1 MTQEGPDRLSHYCL
15 VLAIG
20 FGEPLFYNVIQNGEL
35 RMNNQ
40 LSSSQQ
46 AIVGGVDTHKDLHFA
61 AVVDAYDRVLASS
74 SFATTRHG
82 YKSMLDWMQSFGE
95 VKRIGIECTG
105 TYGAGL
111 LRYLQPF
118 DIEILEVTSPDKT
131 DRRKRG
137 KDDTID
143 AENAAHAAF
152 AGIRT
157 VTPKTRDGMVES
169 LRVLKVCRRTAI
181 AARRI
186 ALQMIQMNII
196 SAPEAI
202 RESLRTMTRMQLIR
216 TLAAWRPD
224 LSGYR
229 DISTA
234 YKIALKSLARR
245 YLELHDEIADLD
257 VMISVIVDELA
268 PELIT
273 GKAIGYESAAQLLIT
288 AGDNPE
294 RLKSEASFA
303 ALCGVNPIPASSG
316 KINRHRLNRGGDR
329 AANSALHIIAI
340 GRLRTDARTKAYV
353 AKRLTQ
359 GHTKL
364 EALRCVKRYIA
375 REVYY
380 TLRKR
385 NNFINSTQIAA

>member
-1 MTQEGPDRLSHYCL
+1 
-15 VLAIG
+15 
-20 FGEPLFYNVIQNGEL
+20 
-35 RMNNQ
+35 
-40 LSSSQQ
+40 
-46 AIVGGVDTHKDLHFA
+46 
-61 AVVDAYDRVLASS
+61 
-74 SFATTRHG
+74 
-82 YKSMLDWMQSFGE
+82 
-95 VKRIGIECTG
+95 
-105 TYGAGL
+105 
-111 LRYLQPF
+111 
-118 DIEILEVTSPDKT
+118 
-131 DRRKRG
+131 
-137 KDDTID
+137 
-143 AENAAHAAF
+143 
-152 AGIRT
+152 
-157 VTPKTRDGMVES
+157 MVES
-169 LRVLKVCRRTAI
+169 LRVLKMCRKTAI

-202 RESLRTMTRMQLIR
+202 RESLRIMTRMQLIR

-268 PELIT
+268 PELIA

-288 AGDNPE
+288 VGDNPE

-340 GRLRTDARTKAYV
+340 GRLRTDNKTKEYV
-353 AKRLTQ
+353 EKRLT
-359 GHTKL
+359 HFS
-364 EALRCVKRYIA
+364 EH
-375 REVYY
+375 
-380 TLRKR
+380 
-385 NNFINSTQIAA
+385 

>member
-1 MTQEGPDRLSHYCL
+1 
-15 VLAIG
+15 
-20 FGEPLFYNVIQNGEL
+20 
-35 RMNNQ
+35 
-40 LSSSQQ
+40 
-46 AIVGGVDTHKDLHFA
+46 
-61 AVVDAYDRVLASS
+61 
-74 SFATTRHG
+74 
-82 YKSMLDWMQSFGE
+82 
-95 VKRIGIECTG
+95 
-105 TYGAGL
+105 
-111 LRYLQPF
+111 
-118 DIEILEVTSPDKT
+118 
-131 DRRKRG
+131 
-137 KDDTID
+137 
-143 AENAAHAAF
+143 
-152 AGIRT
+152 
-157 VTPKTRDGMVES
+157 
-169 LRVLKVCRRTAI
+169 
-181 AARRI
+181 
-186 ALQMIQMNII
+186 MNII

-224 LSGYR
+224 LGGYR

-234 YKIALKSLARR
+234 YKIAFKSLARR

-268 PELIT
+268 PELIA

-288 AGDNPE
+288 VGDNPE

-316 KINRHRLNRGGDR
+316 KVNRHRLNRGGDR

-340 GRLRTDARTKAYV
+340 GRLRTDARTKEYV
-353 AKRLTQ
+353 EKRLTQ

-385 NNFINSTQIAA
+385 NNVVNSTQITT

>member
-1 MTQEGPDRLSHYCL
+1 MDDNHHG
-15 VLAIG
+15 
-20 FGEPLFYNVIQNGEL
+20 
-35 RMNNQ
+35 
-40 LSSSQQ
+40 
-46 AIVGGVDTHKDLHFA
+46 IVGGVDTHKDIHFA
-61 AVVDAYDRVLASS
+61 AVVDTYDRVLASN
-74 SFATTRHG
+74 SFSTTRQG
-82 YKSMLDWMQSFGE
+82 YKSMLMNWMQSFGE

-111 LRYLQPF
+111 LRYLQQF
-118 DIEILEVTSPDKT
+118 DVEILEVTSPDKM
-131 DRRKRG
+131 DRRRRG
-137 KDDTID
+137 KNDTID

-169 LRVLKVCRRTAI
+169 LRVLKVCRKTAI

-196 SAPEAI
+196 SAPESI
-202 RESLRTMTRMQLIR
+202 REPLRALTRMQLIR
-216 TLAAWRPD
+216 TLVTWRPD
-224 LSGYR
+224 LGGYR
-229 DISTA
+229 NISTA

-245 YLELHDEIADLD
+245 YLELHDEIADRD
-257 VMISVIVDELA
+257 VMISAIVDELA
-268 PELIT
+268 PDLIA

-288 AGDNPE
+288 AGDNPD

-316 KINRHRLNRGGDR
+316 KVNRHRLNRGGDR

-340 GRLRTDARTKAYV
+340 GRLRTDNKTKEYV
-353 AKRLTQ
+353 DKSLTQ

-364 EALRCVKRYIA
+364 EALRCLKRYIA

-380 TLRKR
+380 ILKKR
-385 NNFINSTQIAA
+385 NNLINSIQIAA